1 MSLYIVK
8 NEKEFTVEEKKNHWN
23 VFRREGTSGVCLKI
37 YKTTCPTVED
47 LVRYV
52 GKSDLVK

>member
-1 MSLYIVK
+1 MYIVK

-23 VFRREGTSGVCLKI
+23 VFRREGTSGVNYMI

-47 LVRYV
+47 LARYV
-52 GKSDLVK
+52 EKSDLVK

>member
-1 MSLYIVK
+1 MIIGKKGKY
-8 NEKEFTVEEKKNHWN
+8 FTVEEKKTHWN
-23 VFRREGTSGVCLKI
+23 VFRREGSAGVNYTI

>member
-1 MSLYIVK
+1 MIIGKKGKY
-8 NEKEFTVEEKKNHWN
+8 FTVEEKKTHWN
-23 VFRREGTSGVCLKI
+23 VFRRDGSSGVNYTI
-37 YKTTCPTVED
+37 YKTMCPTVED